1 MIRVLI
7 VDDDKLA
14 RKGLIS
20 IMPWQAY
27 GMQIVGE
34 AANGAKA
41 LEFLGGHETD
51 LAFVD
56 LAMPIMSG
64 LELMQT
70 ARGKYPRLRFVVLT
84 FHEDFELVQ
93 SAFRLG
99 ALDYISKIRM
109 ETEDCNA
116 LFTRIRENFR
126 TSGPNAGEPE
136 SNGPEVPAEPVDSGL
151 TETWTA
157 FHWLYDEAEFARL
170 CRQTAASPLD
180 TRQLDMLFACLSEK
194 AAAVTG
200 LTVGPWRAHD
210 SREAALND
218 IQALRERIHRLA
230 AGDICLGC
238 AAVCILRATHFIRQ
252 QLAEPLDADEAAA
265 KVGMSRSYFCVC
277 FKKLVGVTFNKY
289 LRRERI
295 REAARLLTDTAQTVT
310 RISQAVG
317 YGDVKY
323 FSHIFQQ
330 ETGSL
335 PSEYRS
341 NLRTRQRIESCTSN
355 K

>member
-41 LEFLGGHETD
+41 LEFLGGNGAD

-70 ARGKYPRLRFVVLT
+70 AREKYPRLRFVVLT

-116 LFTRIRENFR
+116 LFARIWEKFH
-126 TSGPNAGEPE
+126 TFGPDTGEPE
-136 SNGPEVPAEPVDSGL
+136 KSGPDVSAEPADSGL
-151 TETWTA
+151 TEAWTT
-157 FHWLYDEAEFARL
+157 FRWLYDETEFARL

-180 TRQLDMLFACLSEK
+180 TRRFDMLFACLSEK

-200 LTVGPWRAHD
+200 LAVGSWRAHD
-210 SREAALND
+210 SRDAALGD
-218 IQALRERIHRLA
+218 IRALRERIHRLA
-230 AGDICLGC
+230 ADEIRLGC
-238 AAVCILRATHFIRQ
+238 TPVCILRATHFIRQ
-252 QLAEPLDADEAAA
+252 QLAEPLDAGEAAA
-265 KVGMSRSYFCVC
+265 QVGMSRSYFCVC
-277 FKKLVGVTFNKY
+277 FKKLVGVTFNRY

-295 REAARLLTDTAQTVT
+295 REAAHLLTYTAQTVT
-310 RISQAVG
+310 WISQAVG

-341 NLRTRQRIESCTSN
+341 QLRARQRIGS
-355 K
+355 